1 MKPGYPDR
9 MLLHNH
15 RIRMEQ
21 PRASPV
27 HALAGEARDFAQR
40 DRQATAPANATRT
53 APGRRGFRASPD
65 RPLDMLRRCPAYAPT
80 PLRALPGLAATLGLG
95 ALHAKDE
102 TGRMGL
108 GSFKALGGV
117 FAVAQTIAEAAGTSD
132 PASDEAARIAK
143 GMTFI
148 TASAGNHGLSLAAG
162 ARVFG
167 ARAVIVLPSLAP
179 EGFAGRI
186 RSTGAEVVRIAGS
199 YDDAV
204 ACALDMARSR
214 GWLLL
219 ADGSWDGYV
228 ERPALV
234 MEGYTVLA
242 EECRATFEASGEWPS
257 HVLLQAGVGGL
268 AAAVAGHVREHWA
281 RQPVIIVVEP
291 EAAPGLMRS
300 VEAGRL
306 VRAEGPVSNMGRLDC
321 KVASLLGFETL
332 RCEADVFATVSDDGA
347 ATAAETLA
355 RHGMATTPSGAAA
368 LAALGELAPGPASR
382 CLIVVS
388 EGPVGG

>member
-1 MKPGYPDR
+1 MKTGYPDP

-15 RIRMEQ
+15 RIRMAR
-21 PRASPV
+21 PRTSPV
-27 HALAGEARDFAQR
+27 HALAGDARDFAQR
-40 DRQATAPANATRT
+40 DRQATVPAVATRT
-53 APGRRGFRASPD
+53 APGRRRFRASPD
-65 RPLDMLRRCPAYAPT
+65 RPLDMLRRCPAYAAT

-132 PASDEAARIAK
+132 PASDEAARIAA

-167 ARAVIVLPSLAP
+167 ARAAIVLPSLAP
-179 EGFAGRI
+179 EGLAGRI

-257 HVLLQAGVGGL
+257 HVLLQAGVGGF

-281 RQPVIIVVEP
+281 RQPVIVVVEP
-291 EAAPGLMRS
+291 EAAPCLMRS

-332 RCEADVFATVSDDGA
+332 RHEADVFATVGDDEA
-347 ATAAETLA
+347 ATAAGTLA

-368 LAALGELAPGPASR
+368 LAALGELAPGPDSR

-388 EGPVGG
+388 EGPVGD